1 MPTLYKPTV
10 ESLEAL
16 KKEAFQGGA
25 VSPEEWRAKVA
36 SGCVKMLLA
45 SPQQYRSYGPFWW
58 QLKRELLAQGDSQ
71 FGDHL
76 DAEWLELT
84 EYGDPVLNLLACI
97 VHANWAIEQGLIY
110 SSRHPVAFIQ
120 DDGSEPDIQEYVLID
135 EDLEIRTAGTAN
147 ENK

>member
-58 QLKRELLAQGDSQ
+58 QLKRELLAQGYAQ
-71 FGDHL
+71 FGEHL
-76 DAEWLELT
+76 DAEWLEHT
-84 EYGDPVLNLLACI
+84 DRARSDLLFAP
-97 VHANWAIEQGLIY
+97 
-110 SSRHPVAFIQ
+110 S
-120 DDGSEPDIQEYVLID
+120 GSLYP
-135 EDLEIRTAGTAN
+135 G
-147 ENK
+147 

>member
-10 ESLEAL
+10 ESLESL

-25 VSPEEWRAKVA
+25 VSSDEWRAKVA
-36 SGCVKMLLA
+36 SGCVQLLLA

-58 QLKRELLAQGDSQ
+58 QMKRELIAQGYSQ

-97 VHANWAIEQGLIY
+97 VHANWAIEQ
-110 SSRHPVAFIQ
+110 AFIQ

-147 ENK
+147 ENR